1 MKKLINICLALVLL
15 CGCTLPENSS
25 GSTVNEIWKKNAVA
39 VTEFSDSSTQTSV
52 TIKKFNNPDSLKS
65 YLQDSYFI
73 SIVDIKTGK
82 KILSSQLTAANGRM
96 QVNRVW
102 AYKKGAL
109 VYGYTQKKAGKA
121 NRCYLLLLIDGNHKQ
136 PIYLEHSLPSVFFD
150 RKTGLVGWKKIKSS
164 IAQVA
169 FINVATGKKITER
182 KADSNFFYAKT
193 DGNNSVYLFAM
204 HKHGLSVSK
213 YTISNWKK
221 KWSTT
226 IPIKRLTGKKVKISE
241 KILSISAKDIDIK
254 ISTET
259 GKKLRLP

>member
-1 MKKLINICLALVLL
+1 MKKLINICLALALL

-39 VTEFSDSSTQTSV
+39 IPEFSDRSPQADV
-52 TIKKFNNPDSLKS
+52 TIEKLNNPDSLKS
-65 YLQDSYFI
+65 HLQDSYFI
-73 SIVDIKTGK
+73 NIVDKTGK
-82 KILSSQLTAANGRM
+82 KVLSSQLTAANSKM
-96 QVNRVW
+96 QVNRIW

-109 VYGYTQKKAGKA
+109 VYGYIQKKAGKA
-121 NRCYLLLLIDGNHKQ
+121 NRRYLLLLIDENHSQ
-136 PIYLEHSLPSVFFD
+136 LIYLEHSLPSVFFD
-150 RKTGLVGWKKIKSS
+150 RKTGLLGWKKIKSS
-164 IAQVA
+164 ITQVA
-169 FINVATGKKITER
+169 FINVATGEKVTER
-182 KADSNFFYAKT
+182 TTDSNFFYAKT

-204 HKHGLSVSK
+204 HKQGLSVSK

-226 IPIKRLTGKKVKISE
+226 IPIKRLTDKKVKISE
-241 KILSISAKDIDIK
+241 EILSIRAKNIDIK